1 MKKIVR
7 LTESDLVKLVKRV
20 INEQISLPGYTGGMT
35 QVAGGSSSKTTT
47 SPTNI
52 APEIME
58 CAKEFGIKTLINYPN
73 CAMAFTK
80 VFTTGNKLTD
90 QELDLCSDELQK
102 NGIPLQNGINVVGC
116 LVAKHI
122 AKKIGF

>member
-1 MKKIVR
+1 MKRIVR
-7 LTESDLVKLVKRV
+7 LTESDLVRLVKRV

-35 QVAGGSSSKTTT
+35 QVGKT
-47 SPTNI
+47 PNI

-58 CAKEFGIKTLINYPN
+58 CAKDFGIKTLVNYPN
-73 CAMAFTK
+73 CVMAFTK

-116 LVAKHI
+116 LVAKHM
-122 AKKIGF
+122 AKKMGF